1 MTVQR
6 VLSRRA
12 VLASGAA
19 IGAAGSILAQESAHA
34 GTVARG
40 RASGAYLNAT
50 EVGVVPG
57 LGKDQ
62 SAALQAALD
71 TAVER
76 GVGLLLPPGRV
87 VASNVVLRAGAVLA
101 GSGGAS
107 VLVYGGGGTM
117 LRGAGADGV
126 TLRDFTIDGGGR
138 RLDRARTRAL
148 VDLETAR
155 GVSIEGLSVTGS
167 AGDGIALAG
176 CSGRIART
184 LVDGAA
190 DAGIFSLD
198 ADVTSG
204 SIAISDVQVRNCRD
218 NGILIWRSVK
228 GEDESRVTNATIARI
243 GNKSGGSGQFGNGV
257 NVFRAGS
264 VAVTGCHIS
273 QCAYSA
279 IRGNA
284 ADNIRM
290 IGNGIADIGE
300 VALYA
305 EFGFSGAVIANNVVD
320 GAATGIAVTNFD
332 HGGRLAVVQGN
343 LVRNLRRREHEPVDK
358 RGEGIAVEADAAISG
373 NTIEGA
379 PSTGILIGWGRHMRD
394 VAATGNVVRDCGVG
408 IGISMAAGAGRA
420 LVANNIV
427 SGSRLGAIVG
437 MDHDKRIGVLSEQ
450 DAQIGNVKL
459 SANIAS

>member
-1 MTVQR
+1 MTTQR

-34 GTVARG
+34 GTAAPGRG
-40 RASGAYLNAT
+40 NGAYLNAT
-50 EVGVVPG
+50 DAGVVPG

-62 SAALQAALD
+62 GAALQAALD
-71 TAVER
+71 RAVER
-76 GVGLLLPPGRV
+76 GLGLLLPPGRV

-101 GSGGAS
+101 GSGRSS

-117 LRGAGADGV
+117 FRGAGADGV
-126 TLRDFTIDGGGR
+126 TLRDFAIDGAER
-138 RLDRARTRAL
+138 PLDRARARAL
-148 VDLETAR
+148 VDLETTR
-155 GVSIEGLSVTGS
+155 GVSIDGLSVTGS
-167 AGDGIALAG
+167 AGDGLALSG
-176 CSGRIART
+176 CSGRITRT
-184 LVDGAA
+184 LVDGVA

-198 ADVTSG
+198 ADLASG
-204 SIAISDVQVRNCRD
+204 SVAISDVQVRNCRD

-228 GEDESRVTNATIARI
+228 GDDGSRVTNATIALI

-257 NVFRAGS
+257 NVFRAGG
-264 VAVTGCHIS
+264 VAVTGCHIT

-279 IRGNA
+279 VRGNA

-343 LVRNLRRREHEPVDK
+343 LVRNLRRRDHEPVDK
-358 RGEGIAVEADAAISG
+358 RGEGIAVEADAAVSG
-373 NTIEGA
+373 NVVEGA
-379 PSTGILIGWGRHMRD
+379 PSIGILIGWGKHMRD
-394 VAATGNVVRDCGVG
+394 VAATGNIVRDCGVG
-408 IGISMAAGAGRA
+408 IGVSVSVDAGRV
-420 LVANNIV
+420 LVANNVV
-427 SGSRLGAIVG
+427 SGSRHGAIVA
-437 MDHDKRIGVLSEQ
+437 MDHDNRIGVLSER
-450 DAQIGNVKL
+450 DAANENVRL
-459 SANIAS
+459 SGNIAS